1 MVDAQTSAASMGEE
15 QEKQAQ
21 AEEGQEQ
28 RDFTQ
33 ETGDGD
39 GDDEGEEDA
48 GEGEGEGDDEYL
60 DDDGEDEGDDGVSV
74 ESAENDLQ
82 EEVMTGDGV
91 GWWKGGNVITGL
103 SSGWFNSAGGTM
115 GEAAKAERV
124 DYRNEGTRNPISSD
138 DLVELAKVPSPLYH
152 LSTT

>member
-1 MVDAQTSAASMGEE
+1 M
-15 QEKQAQ
+15 
-21 AEEGQEQ
+21 
-28 RDFTQ
+28 
-33 ETGDGD
+33 
-39 GDDEGEEDA
+39 
-48 GEGEGEGDDEYL
+48 
-60 DDDGEDEGDDGVSV
+60 